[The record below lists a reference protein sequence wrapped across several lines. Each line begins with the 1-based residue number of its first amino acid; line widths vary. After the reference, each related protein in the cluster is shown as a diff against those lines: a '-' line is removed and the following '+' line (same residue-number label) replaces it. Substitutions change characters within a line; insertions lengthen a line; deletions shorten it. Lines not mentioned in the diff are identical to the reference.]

1 MLHLQALHRSAQK
14 LLHDGETWSG
24 GASSSIGCS
33 SIGQGKTHADI
44 TRSLCPTKTSRWAWI
59 KRSKQKTYTNQGD
72 ISPSWRG
79 YWSPRTFWL
88 WRSTAILNTRVQ
100 NIIVSVVLQY
110 LMLNR
115 NVSQELPAWPETK
128 PMGEPTLYRTGSD
141 LLSTGLEGKMR
152 AKGRKLKKCKILTLF
167 KEELSNNLFSPKMG
181 LAYSSR
187 RWASLLSSSRAGWPS
202 VGDGRGPSTG
212 SRMGGWLSLRA
223 WEYRHW
229 LNRSQLPKKLSML
242 DGRCGS

>member
-1 MLHLQALHRSAQK
+1 M
-14 LLHDGETWSG
+14 
-24 GASSSIGCS
+24 
-33 SIGQGKTHADI
+33 
-44 TRSLCPTKTSRWAWI
+44 
-59 KRSKQKTYTNQGD
+59 GD

-79 YWSPRTFWL
+79 YWSPRAFWL
-88 WRSTAILNTRVQ
+88 WRSTAILNTQVQ
-100 NIIVSVVLQY
+100 NIILSVFLQY

-115 NVSQELPAWPETK
+115 IVSQELPAWTETK
-128 PMGEPTLYRTGSD
+128 PMRELTCYRTGSD

-152 AKGRKLKKCKILTLF
+152 AKGRKLKKCKNLTLF

-187 RWASLLSSSRAGWPS
+187 RWASSLSSSRAGWPS
-202 VGDGRGPSTG
+202 VGDRRGPSTG